1 MSEAESRARR
11 IVTDAPTDLIV
22 DRLAAELRR
31 TYGITRTELYQ
42 VDYRLAEL
50 LPLGGDESIS
60 GPGHPAWHAF
70 DHQEPIVADGT
81 GWFPVGMRG
90 ERRGVLRVTP
100 MPDDRD
106 ARRELDTIATVLGHE
121 LAAVTSTTDIYL
133 TTRRS
138 RRLTLAAEMQWEM
151 LPGRSRIRP
160 SFSLAGQLEPAYA
173 VHGDSFDWS
182 DDGHRLWLAVLNGF
196 GEGVAAALLTS
207 LATYALRNARRAGLP
222 LADQA
227 ALADQAIYAQHRGE
241 QHLSVLLMELDLA
254 TGALTAVD
262 AGSPH
267 LIRLRGGDVAQ
278 QTLDKQF
285 PLGMFDGTDY
295 REQRFQLDRGDR
307 LFVVSDGVVD
317 ATAEQVRYGES
328 ALDRFL
334 RRTGPLEPLDA
345 VRSLI
350 GDLRAFV
357 AGDLVDDA
365 VVVCLDWLGPQP
377 DSGPAQ

>member
-1 MSEAESRARR
+1 MSDAEARARR
-11 IVTDAPTDLIV
+11 IVTNAPTDLIV
-22 DRLAAELRR
+22 DRLAAELLR
-31 TYGITRTELYQ
+31 TYGITRTELFQ

-50 LPLGGDESIS
+50 LPLGGGESVT
-60 GPGHPAWHAF
+60 GPGHPAWYAF
-70 DHQEPIVADGT
+70 DHQEPIIADGT

-90 ERRGVLRVTP
+90 ERRGVLRVSP
-100 MPDDRD
+100 APADPA
-106 ARRELDTIATVLGHE
+106 ARAELATIAAVLGHE
-121 LAAVTSTTDIYL
+121 LAAVTSTTDVYL
-133 TTRRS
+133 AARRS
-138 RRLTLAAEMQWEM
+138 RRLTLAAEMQWEL

-160 SFSLAGQLEPAYA
+160 SFALAGQLEPAYA
-173 VHGDSFDWS
+173 VRGGSFDWS

-207 LATYALRNARRAGLP
+207 LATFALRNARRAGLS

-227 ALADQAIYAQHRGE
+227 ALADQAIYAQHRGR
-241 QHLSVLLMELDLA
+241 QHLAVLLMEVDLA
-254 TGALTAVD
+254 TGTLTAVD

-267 LIRLRGGDVAQ
+267 LIRLRAGAVTPQ
-278 QTLDKQF
+278 VLDKQF
-285 PLGMFDGTDY
+285 PLGMFEGTDY
-295 REQRFQLDRGDR
+295 REQRFPLARGDR

-317 ATAEQVRYGES
+317 AAAGQIRYGES

-334 RRTGPLEPLDA
+334 RHTGPLEPLDA

-377 DSGPAQ
+377 ENGPAQ

>member
-1 MSEAESRARR
+1 MSDAEARARQ

-22 DRLAAELRR
+22 DRLAAELLR

-50 LPLGGDESIS
+50 LPLHGGEPVT

-70 DHQEPIVADGT
+70 DRQEPMVADGT

-90 ERRGVLRVTP
+90 ERRGVLRVSP
-100 MPDDRD
+100 MPADPD
-106 ARRELDTIATVLGHE
+106 ARRELDLIATVLGHE

-133 TTRRS
+133 TARRS
-138 RRLTLAAEMQWEM
+138 RRLTLAAEMQWEL

-173 VHGDSFDWS
+173 VRGDSFDWS

-207 LATYALRNARRAGLP
+207 LATYALRNARRARLG

-241 QHLSVLLMELDLA
+241 QHLSVLLMELDLT
-254 TGALTAVD
+254 TGALAAVD

-267 LIRLRGGDVAQ
+267 LIRLRGGEVTQ
-278 QTLDKQF
+278 QVLDKQF

-295 REQRFQLDRGDR
+295 REQRFQLERGDR

-317 ATAEQVRYGES
+317 AGAEQIRYGES

-377 DSGPAQ
+377 Q

>member
-1 MSEAESRARR
+1 MSEPEARARQ
-11 IVTDAPTDLIV
+11 ILTDAPTDLIV

-50 LPLGGDESIS
+50 LPLGGGEALT

-70 DHQEPIVADGT
+70 DQQEPIVADGT

-90 ERRGVLRVTP
+90 ERRGVLRVSP
-100 MPDDRD
+100 MPADRS
-106 ARRELDTIATVLGHE
+106 ARHELDTIATVLGHE

-133 TTRRS
+133 TNRRS
-138 RRLTLAAEMQWEM
+138 RRLTLAAEMQWDL

-173 VHGDSFDWS
+173 VRGDSFDWS
-182 DDGHRLWLAVLNGF
+182 DDGHRLRLAVLNGF

-207 LATYALRNARRAGLP
+207 LATYALRNARRAGLG

-227 ALADQAIYAQHRGE
+227 ALADQAIYAQHRGG

-254 TGALTAVD
+254 TGTLTAVD

-267 LIRLRGGDVAQ
+267 LIRLRAGEVAQ

-307 LFVVSDGVVD
+307 LFVVSDGVID
-317 ATAEQVRYGES
+317 ATSDRVRYGES

-377 DSGPAQ
+377 EAGPPQ